1 MNPGLYQLYACLA
14 DGRLHSGATL
24 SEGLGISRAAV
35 WKRVQALRAIGLEIP
50 ATAGGGYRLERPIEL
65 LDADDIRSQASA
77 AELVVDTVGAVDST
91 NARLAA
97 AGGRHGHA
105 LLAEAQTAGRG
116 RRGRGWLSPPGSG
129 LYLSLAWHFESG
141 LAGLAPLSLVVG
153 LTAAE
158 TLQQASS
165 APITVKWPNDLLAHD
180 RKLGGCLAEM
190 SGAAEGPCRAIVGIG
205 INLFPTPAMGG
216 LDQAWTTLADHG
228 EPVGRNRLAARLLDA
243 LAQSLARFDRDGFD
257 SFLARWPAVDALSDR
272 AVRIIHANASETTG
286 TACGI
291 DGQGRLVLESAGQRR
306 AIASG
311 EVSVRVR

>member
-1 MNPGLYQLYACLA
+1 MNPGLFHLYARLA
-14 DGRLHSGATL
+14 DGRVHSGAVL
-24 SEGLGISRAAV
+24 ADELGISRAAV

-50 ATAGGGYRLERPIEL
+50 AMAGGGYRLERPIEL
-65 LDADDIRSQASA
+65 LDADDIRSHTSA
-77 AELVVDTVGAVDST
+77 AELVVNTAGAVDST

-116 RRGRGWLSPPGSG
+116 RRGRRWQSPPGSG

-158 TLQQASS
+158 TLREVSG
-165 APITVKWPNDLLAHD
+165 APVAVKWPNDLLVD
-180 RKLGGCLAEM
+180 NDKLGGCLVEM
-190 SGAAEGPCRAIVGIG
+190 SGAAEGPCRAVIGIG
-205 INLFPTPAMGG
+205 INLFPTPAMDG

-243 LAQSLARFDRDGFD
+243 LAIALAGFDRHGFD
-257 SFLARWPAVDALSDR
+257 DFLARWPAFDALSGR
-272 AVRIIHANASETTG
+272 PVRIIHASGSETAG
-286 TACGI
+286 TARGI
-291 DGQGRLVLESAGQRR
+291 DAQGRLVLETADRRR

-311 EVSVRVR
+311 EVSVRAR

>member
-1 MNPGLYQLYACLA
+1 MNPGLYQLYARLA

-24 SEGLGISRAAV
+24 SEELGISRAAV

-65 LDADDIRSQASA
+65 LDAESIRSQSA
-77 AELVVDTVGAVDST
+77 AADLVVAIAGAVDST
-91 NARLAA
+91 NARLAG

-116 RRGRGWLSPPGSG
+116 RRGRSWLSPPGSG

-153 LTAAE
+153 LTAAD
-158 TLQQASS
+158 TLRQVSG
-165 APITVKWPNDLLAHD
+165 APVTVKWPNDLFVDD
-180 RKLGGCLAEM
+180 RKLGGCLVEM
-190 SGAAEGPCRAIVGIG
+190 SGAAEGPCRAVVGIG
-205 INLFPTPAMGG
+205 INLFPTPAMHG
-216 LDQAWTTLADHG
+216 LDQVWTTLADHG
-228 EPVGRNRLAARLLDA
+228 EPVGRNRLAAHLLDA
-243 LAQSLARFDRDGFD
+243 LAIALARFDRHGFD
-257 SFLARWPAVDALSDR
+257 DFLARWPAFDALLDR
-272 AVRIIHANASETTG
+272 PVRIIHANGSETPG
-286 TACGI
+286 TARGI
-291 DGQGRLVLESAGQRR
+291 DGQGRLVLETAGERR